1 MESTHLFP
9 LLEKTGA
16 QLGLEPHHLFP
27 FLRYPHK
34 NMPHKRHD
42 HYLKIITISSC
53 TMNCLAPW
61 SRLFIHVNFGIMERL
76 MITVHTI
83 TSTLKNMDCSSRK
96 LWHVG
101 HGASQIIIS
110 ANTDTAKTVGKI
122 IPELNGSPTGIVF
135 CVFTPNMSA
144 MNLTCTLKK
153 KTNMVTSRRC

>member
-1 MESTHLFP
+1 
-9 LLEKTGA
+9 
-16 QLGLEPHHLFP
+16 
-27 FLRYPHK
+27 
-34 NMPHKRHD
+34 
-42 HYLKIITISSC
+42 
-53 TMNCLAPW
+53 
-61 SRLFIHVNFGIMERL
+61 

-83 TSTLKNMDCSSRK
+83 TSTLKNMDCPSRK

-110 ANTDTAKTVGKI
+110 VNTDTVKTVGKI
-122 IPELNGSPTGIVF
+122 IPELNGSPTGTVF